1 MFSSEHHLAELVKA
15 VHAQTAQIKQTGDK
29 MNAAVDHLTA
39 SVAAMGAV
47 VQGILDHEK
56 QMDAVIAGLQA
67 AAATVPA
74 DQSVTIEAAASA
86 IDASLATLKGTIP
99 AAPAPAPIDPPIA
112 GGGVVPP
119 VTSGTAAP

>member
-39 SVAAMGAV
+39 SVAAMAAV

-56 QMDAVIAGLQA
+56 QMNDVMAGLKA
-67 AAATVPA
+67 AAAAAPA
-74 DQSVTIEAAASA
+74 DQSVTIEAAAST
-86 IDASLATLKGTIP
+86 IDASLATLKGTLP
-99 AAPAPAPIDPPIA
+99 AAPAPAP
-112 GGGVVPP
+112 
-119 VTSGTAAP
+119 AAP